1 MNAYTTIGVLAHVD
15 AGKTTLSEQILFQ
28 CGALRKPG
36 RVDHQDTL
44 LDSDRIERRRGI
56 TVFSGQAQF
65 SHGGRRYFLLDT
77 PGHADLS
84 PEMERTLGALDY
96 AILVVSGVDGIQ
108 AHTETIWRLLAERG
122 VPVFFFLNKTD
133 LPNAE
138 PERVLAELQQR
149 CSPQCILLDEGFTPA
164 TQEQVALADEE
175 RLEQYLGGQLDE
187 AAWEQTL
194 RQGIRER
201 IFFPVYTG
209 SALQGL
215 GIEPLLQGLDRLTD
229 SQYDP
234 EAPLSGL
241 VYQIRHDNQN
251 NRVALLKLTGGRLRP
266 KETLLGEKIHEL
278 RSYQGEKYTVLPQA
292 EAGELVAATG
302 LNQVKSGTA
311 FGGNAAIPPLL
322 TPLLTAQVLWPP
334 DRPQPQVLESLRIL
348 EEEEP
353 ALQLRWN
360 QEAQELHLA
369 VMGPIQLEVLQE
381 TAQNRFGLPLTFGQP
396 QVLYRETIRRPV
408 LGCGHFEPLRH
419 YAEVHLLLE
428 PGPRGSG
435 VTFQS
440 LCSTDRLAGNWQ
452 RLIGSHVLEREHPGA
467 LAGCPVTDIRV
478 SLLDGAAHLKHT
490 EGGDFREA
498 TYRAIRQGLF
508 QADSLLLEPFYG
520 FLIQVPTE
528 LAGRV
533 LADIQQM
540 QGEVQPPQPSGG
552 DSILLGAAPVSEMM
566 EYAKTFPALTRGRGR
581 LQLRF
586 DGYRPCHNM
595 ETVLAQR
602 AYDREADRENPAD
615 SVFCSHGAGHLV
627 HWTQA
632 AAAMHCHPDRSKLPG
647 VE

>member
-28 CGALRKPG
+28 CGAIRKPG

-44 LDSDRIERRRGI
+44 LDCDLVERRRGI

-65 SHGGRRYFLLDT
+65 THGNRRYFLLDT

-96 AILVVSGVDGIQ
+96 AILVVSGVDGVQ
-108 AHTETIWRLLAERG
+108 AHTETIWRLLAERNI
-122 VPVFFFLNKTD
+122 PVFFFLNKTD

-138 PERVLAELQQR
+138 PERVLGELRQR
-149 CSPQCILLDEGFTPA
+149 CSTQCILLDTGFTPA
-164 TQEQVALADEE
+164 TQEQVALADEAH
-175 RLEQYLGGQLDE
+175 LEQYLAGELDE
-187 AAWEQTL
+187 TAWEQAL

-201 IFFPVYTG
+201 AFFPVYTG
-209 SALQGL
+209 SALHGQGV
-215 GIEPLLQGLDRLTD
+215 ETLLQGLDRFTETR
-229 SQYDP
+229 YDP
-234 EAPLSGL
+234 EAPLAGL
-241 VYQIRHDNQN
+241 VYQIRHDEQN
-251 NRVALLKLTGGRLRP
+251 NRIALLKLTGGRLHP
-266 KETLLGEKIHEL
+266 KELLLGEKIHEL
-278 RSYQGEKYTVLPQA
+278 RAYQGEKYTVLSQA
-292 EAGELVAATG
+292 EAGELVAVTG
-302 LNQVKSGTA
+302 LNQAKSGTP
-311 FGGNAAIPPLL
+311 FGDGESHPPTLI
-322 TPLLTAQVLWPP
+322 PLLTAQVLWPP
-334 DRPQPQVLESLRIL
+334 DRPQPQVLEALRIL
-348 EEEEP
+348 EDEEP
-353 ALQLRWN
+353 ALQLQWN

-381 TAQNRFGLPLTFGQP
+381 TARLRFGLDLTFGEP

-435 VTFQS
+435 VRFRS
-440 LCSTDRLAGNWQ
+440 LCATDRLAINWQ
-452 RLIGSHVLEREHPGA
+452 RLIGSHVMEREHPGA
-467 LAGCPVTDIRV
+467 LAGYPVTDIQV
-478 SLLDGAAHLKHT
+478 SLVDGAAHLKHT

-508 QADSLLLEPFYG
+508 QADNLLLEPFYA

-540 QGEVQPPQPSGG
+540 QGETQPPQPSGV

-566 EYAKTFPALTRGRGR
+566 EYVKTFPAMTRGRGR

-586 DGYRPCHNM
+586 DGYRPCHNT
-595 ETVLAQR
+595 ESVLSQR
-602 AYDREADRENPAD
+602 NYDREADREHPAD

-627 HWTQA
+627 HWSEA
-632 AAAMHCHPDRSKLPG
+632 AALMHCHPDRSKLPG
-647 VE
+647 MA